1 MPDVDALNPA
11 SVAPLGTVCGDP
23 LCTDDRSSKWTTA
36 VGARTYHLAIM
47 TIQRI
52 SVLGAGTMG
61 HGIAQVAAQAGF
73 RTTLYDIEQT
83 LVDAGLR
90 RVTANI
96 DKGIARGKITEEV
109 KATTLRN
116 LTGTADLTVAAE
128 TDLVIEAIPER
139 MDLKQEVFGRLDAA
153 APAECIFASNTSSLS
168 IAEIAAATGRPE
180 RVLGMHFFNPV
191 HIMALLEIVVHE
203 GTAEDTLAA
212 AHDVAAA
219 MGKSAIVVK
228 DVPGFATSRLGIVL
242 GLEAMRMVEQ
252 GVASVED
259 IDTAMELGYR
269 HPMGPLKL
277 TDLVGL
283 DVRLGIA
290 EYLHEKLGSEAFD
303 PPALL
308 RQMVSDGKLGK
319 KSGHGFYEWPDE

>member
-1 MPDVDALNPA
+1 
-11 SVAPLGTVCGDP
+11 
-23 LCTDDRSSKWTTA
+23 
-36 VGARTYHLAIM
+36 M

-73 RTTLYDIEQT
+73 RTTLYDIEQH
-83 LVDAGLR
+83 LVDIGR
-90 RVTANI
+90 SRVEANL
-96 DKGIARGKITEEV
+96 DKGIARGKVTE
-109 KATTLRN
+109 KAKAAALSNLSGTTDLATAAN
-116 LTGTADLTVAAE
+116 ADLI
-128 TDLVIEAIPER
+128 IEAIPER
-139 MDLKQEVFGRLDAA
+139 IELKRQVFGELDSM
-153 APAECIFASNTSSLS
+153 APADCILASNTSSLS
-168 IAEIAAATGRPE
+168 IAEIAAASGRRE

-191 HIMALLEIVVHE
+191 HIMSLLEIVVHDHTSE
-203 GTAEDTLAA
+203 ATLESAR
-212 AHDVAAA
+212 DVAAA
-219 MGKSAIVVK
+219 MGKTAIVVK

-242 GLEAMRMVEQ
+242 GLEAIRMVEQ

-290 EYLHEKLGSEAFD
+290 EYLHEKLGSDAFD

-308 RQMVSDGKLGK
+308 RQMVSEGKLGK
-319 KSGHGFYEWPDE
+319 KSERGFYDWPDE